1 MCSVE
6 GEDAPSKGSKVEKQH
21 VRAMG
26 NHFLVPDGMS
36 LCSEG
41 AKEGGRLTFFHTW
54 KTGDSDQDAGGGE
67 SKG

>member
-1 MCSVE
+1 MYSVE
-6 GEDAPSKGSKVEKQH
+6 GEGAPSKGSKVEKQH

-41 AKEGGRLTFFHTW
+41 AKEGGRLTFSQTW
-54 KTGDSDQDAGGGE
+54 KGDSDQDAGGRE